1 MAEQEILK
9 VEPVEAIAHFR
20 GKGHHVGFD
29 WRDTDA
35 AEHLRSFTVAK
46 AMRLDMLQ
54 DIRGA
59 VDRAL
64 ADGLSFRQFQNELE
78 PLLRARGWWG
88 RQPMTDSL
96 TGETR
101 IVQLGS
107 PRRLRIIYDTNLRMA
122 HAKGRWERIERAAKA
137 RPWLRYLAIQDARTR
152 PDHMA
157 WHGTVLRW
165 DHPFWETHY
174 PPNGWRC
181 RCIVQQLSD
190 DDLADFGVE
199 PSGGPPPGSGETRP
213 WTNRRTGATVQVPR
227 GIDPGFQHNVGL
239 VGQAKPAQT
248 QLAEKI
254 AAAPPPLAKVAEA
267 KELDDWIALG
277 REERE
282 RLVGAAGGPYKS
294 GFSDRFQASLR
305 AELRERRDAGTA
317 TARVSGDP
325 GAVDRVREA
334 AGRLPRSW
342 VERTNAIPLTAEA
355 GAFRAGYT
363 SPIAAGAPGRLGL
376 SENPSA
382 ALHEYLH
389 HIQQADP
396 ELDAIFVAL
405 HRRRT
410 AGEKLVPVIVQIP
423 EMLGRRDKYIDPYT
437 GREYDIPGIA
447 EGPMEVMTTSIEQVL
462 DRPHGLNQLGKLAA
476 NDPEM
481 LDLVLGL
488 LLHYDPA

>member
-1 MAEQEILK
+1 MAEPEILK
-9 VEPVEAIAHFR
+9 VLPTEAIFHFR
-20 GKGHHVGFD
+20 NKGHHVGFD

-46 AMRLDMLQ
+46 AMRLDVLQ
-54 DIRGA
+54 DIRA
-59 VDRAL
+59 AADRAL
-64 ADGLSFRQFQNELE
+64 TEGLSFRQFEKDLE
-78 PLLRARGWWG
+78 PLLRQKGWWG
-88 RQPMTDSL
+88 RQPMTDPL

-122 HAKGRWERIERAAKA
+122 HAKGRWERIERVAEA

-152 PDHMA
+152 PEHMA

-190 DDLADFGVE
+190 DDLADFGIE

-213 WTNRRTGATVQVPR
+213 WTDKRTGATVQVPR

-239 VGQAKPAQT
+239 VGHAKPAQT

-254 AAAPPPLAKVAEA
+254 AAAPPPLAKAVRA

-282 RLVGAAGGPYKS
+282 RLVGAAGGVEAS
-294 GFSDRFQASLR
+294 GFPGKFRAAVLR
-305 AELRERRDAGTA
+305 ELRERRGAGA
-317 TARVSGDP
+317 VEARVSGFEP
-325 GAVDRVREA
+325 SIPRIREA
-334 AGRLPRSW
+334 AALLPKSW
-342 VERTNAIPLTAEA
+342 IERANAVPLKAIPDSY
-355 GAFRAGYT
+355 RACYFPRT
-363 SPIAAGAPGRLGL
+363 KDRPVPELQL
-376 SENPSA
+376 SKSRSA
-382 ALHEYLH
+382 ALHEYIH
-389 HIQQADP
+389 HVQTAAPD
-396 ELDAIFVAL
+396 LDGQFAAL

-410 AGEKLVPVIVQIP
+410 AGEPLVPIYRHSN
-423 EMLGRRDKYIDPYT
+423 EELGRRDKYIDAYT
-437 GREYDIPGIA
+437 GREYDVPGVVV
-447 EGPMEVMTTSIEQVL
+447 GPKEVMAASIEQVL
-462 DRPHGLNQLGKLAA
+462 DRPHGEDMVRELATD
-476 NDPEM
+476 DPEM

-488 LLHYDPA
+488 FFHYDPV